1 MPPARQGLAQ
11 HEQVSGAIA
20 LVLVIVSL
28 PSCRLGRDRRPLFRQ
43 QLLGGLVETD
53 HRALWVIGFRVK
65 VQHILHTRHKLG
77 AHLGNTPL
85 LLLPRLETV
94 FFNRLRIPSW
104 DMEGASPNS
113 TTLFARSR
121 RVQWSWPGG
130 ASLHAR
136 AIRCASPLIQFGR
149 MSWPRIFLQGPLQSS
164 LQVPPLGTA
173 HRTRRRVQRLHD
185 AHHPQPVSAFSR
197 IRARATFRAGLFPPR
212 ISRFQLVSFF
222 LSNRTTYVLV
232 PWLPPSYVNTPK
244 KG

>member
-1 MPPARQGLAQ
+1 MYQNPRLNAGAYMPPARQGLAQ

-136 AIRCASPLIQFGR
+136 AIRCASPR
-149 MSWPRIFLQGPLQSS
+149 SSS
-164 LQVPPLGTA
+164 LVGCPGRGSSSKARFSPPSRYRRLVRHTVPA
-173 HRTRRRVQRLHD
+173 DVQRLHD
-185 AHHPQPVSAFSR
+185 AHHPPAR
-197 IRARATFRAGLFPPR
+197 ICL
-212 ISRFQLVSFF
+212 
-222 LSNRTTYVLV
+222 
-232 PWLPPSYVNTPK
+232 
-244 KG
+244 